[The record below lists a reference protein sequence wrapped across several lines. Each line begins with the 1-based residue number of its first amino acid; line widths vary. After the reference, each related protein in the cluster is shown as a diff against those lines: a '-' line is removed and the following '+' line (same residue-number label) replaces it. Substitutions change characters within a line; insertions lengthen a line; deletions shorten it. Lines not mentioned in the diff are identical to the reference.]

1 MTKYAHP
8 KQTRSI
14 AKIAQDIINDWAGV
28 APNYSADR
36 IYFGAHPYLSA
47 MIYLDSISDHYYAD
61 SARSIIAYFL
71 ANAGTWK
78 GETARRIKKELKD
91 MLK

>member
-1 MTKYAHP
+1 
-8 KQTRSI
+8 
-14 AKIAQDIINDWAGV
+14 
-28 APNYSADR
+28 
-36 IYFGAHPYLSA
+36 
-47 MIYLDSISDHYYAD
+47 MIYLDSISDPYYAD